1 MQNRTLLLISFLL
14 FLFSTSTFSQEKGNG
29 NIRDAAIKVFIDC
42 HRCDN
47 DFIRREIPYVN
58 YVRERKEAD
67 VHMLVTQERTGSG
80 GVEYQ
85 INYIGQNDYDGIKD
99 QVAYISNADQTS
111 EVTREGRTNM
121 MALGLMQFVSKTP
134 LASRIKISYDGNGQ
148 EEEKEEVVVDK
159 WNSWVFDTDLSVDY
173 DQQSTYVNPEAEA
186 DFSVE
191 KITPDWKIEF
201 ATGYDYVLRKY
212 IYEDTVYQSTRNNAS
227 FRHLLVKSLNDHWS
241 VGGRIYLSSD
251 TYQNRKLAWSVYPAI
266 EYNVFPYY
274 ESSRKQFRFQ
284 YRVGYGYNYYDE
296 VTIYDKIEEGL
307 FGQQLSVAYA
317 LRQPWGSVNTSLSGF
332 SYLHDLSKNNIQF
345 SSWVSIRLFKG
356 LSLSLS
362 ARARWIHDQLS
373 LPSSGATA
381 EEVLMR
387 QQQIA
392 TSYSYNFK
400 VGFSYTFGS
409 IYNNVVN
416 PRFGDSR
423 Y

>member
-1 MQNRTLLLISFLL
+1 MQNRALFFI
-14 FLFSTSTFSQEKGNG
+14 FLFIIFTQTSFSQGNG
-29 NIRDAAIKVFIDC
+29 NGKLRESAIKVFLDC

-47 DFIRREIPYVN
+47 DFVKREIPYVN

-67 VHMLVTQERTGSG
+67 VHILVTTERTGSG
-80 GVEYQ
+80 GIEYQ
-85 INYIGQNDYDGIKD
+85 INYLGQNDYEGIKD
-99 QVAYISNADQTS
+99 QVRYISSADDTS
-111 EVTREGRTNM
+111 EVTRQGRTNM

-134 LASRIKISYDGNGQ
+134 LANKIKITYNGNGH
-148 EEEKEEVVVDK
+148 KEADKEVVIDK
-159 WNSWVFDTDLSVDY
+159 WNSWVFDTDFSVDY
-173 DQQSTYVNPEAEA
+173 DQQSTYINPEAEA

-191 KITPDWKIEF
+191 KITPDWKVEF

-241 VGGRIYLSSD
+241 VGGRIYFNSD
-251 TYQNRKLAWSVYPAI
+251 TYQNRKLAWSIYPAV

-274 ESSRKQFRFQ
+274 ESSLKQFRFQ
-284 YRVGYGYNYYDE
+284 YRVGYGYNYYSE
-296 VTIYDKIEEGL
+296 ETIYSKMEEGL

-317 LRQPWGSVNTSLSGF
+317 LRQPWGYVNSSLSGF
-332 SYLHDLSKNNIQF
+332 SYLHDLSKNNLQF
-345 SSWVSIRLFKG
+345 STWVSIRLFKG

-362 ARARWIHDQLS
+362 GRAKLIHDQLS
-373 LPSSGATA
+373 LPKSGSTA
-381 EEVLMR
+381 EEVLLR
-387 QQQIA
+387 QRQIA